1 MIITGKSRNNAA
13 QAADYLSKQ
22 GKNERTSLIGTR
34 GTLSEDIAGACA
46 EMEAV
51 AAGSKCTNFLY
62 HMTMNPPEG
71 QTFTPEQWETAT
83 ALAEKKLGLENA
95 QRVIVEHEKHG
106 RVHRHFL
113 YNRVDQESIK
123 AVRMGWNYAKHE
135 ETAAEI
141 EKLFELEKTPRAF
154 VKDGST
160 PRANIAPTEN
170 EIEEGKRKGVSVPKW
185 RKECRE
191 IVAGTNGAGAE
202 IIEALESH
210 GHMVARGDKVD
221 FLLLDPSG
229 TPHRMGGS
237 LGIRKKDFDEI
248 FKDVDPANLP
258 SVEEAQRHQQ
268 ERLEKER
275 AAEAATKA
283 AGMYDHGG
291 MASQQKDALQHVKD
305 RAEAREQGGGAI
317 GKEKDS
323 RGHIE
328 NKQESPFDRAKE
340 RVGRGGNAA
349 PLQYVELKGGED
361 ERGQKPQQYSQ
372 RESLARDMAP
382 QMHKR
387 ATTEQTDNKQRRTA
401 REALKEVTQRDYS
414 KFLKITGNENE
425 KDGGR
430 ERERER

>member
-22 GKNERTSLIGTR
+22 GQNERTELIGTR

-46 EMEAV
+46 EMEAI
-51 AAGSKCTNFLY
+51 AAGSKCKNFLY
-62 HMTMNPPEG
+62 HLTINPPEG
-71 QTFTPEQWETAT
+71 KTFTPEQWEMAT

-95 QRVIVEHEKHG
+95 QRVIVEHEKKG

-135 ETAAEI
+135 ETGAEI
-141 EKLFELEKTPRAF
+141 EKLFDLEKTPRAF
-154 VKDGST
+154 IKDDGS
-160 PRANIAPTEN
+160 PRANIAPTEK

-185 RKECRE
+185 RKECRA
-191 IVAGTNGAGAE
+191 IVAGTNGTGAE

-210 GHMVARGDKVD
+210 GHMVARGDKVS

-237 LGIRKKDFDEI
+237 LGIRKKEFDEI
-248 FKDVDPANLP
+248 FKDIDPANLP
-258 SVEEAQRHQQ
+258 SVEESQKRQQ
-268 ERLEKER
+268 ERQEKER
-275 AAEAATKA
+275 AAQADIKA
-283 AGMYDHGG
+283 AEMYDSGG

-317 GKEKDS
+317 GKEEVPPSLTEEQQKKVFTS
-323 RGHIE
+323 
-328 NKQESPFDRAKE
+328 AKE
-340 RVGRGGNAA
+340 RAEWGGNAA
-349 PLQYVELKGGED
+349 PLQYTELKKEEEPKR
-361 ERGQKPQQYSQ
+361 ERYGQ
-372 RESLARDMAP
+372 RESLARDKAP

-387 ATTEQTDNKQRRTA
+387 ATTEQTDSKQRRSA
-401 REALKEVTQRDYS
+401 RDALKEASETDFS
-414 KFLKITGNENE
+414 KYLKNTGGDREQ
-425 KDGGR
+425 DGGR

>member
-22 GKNERTSLIGTR
+22 GKNERTKLIGTR

-51 AAGSKCTNFLY
+51 AAGSKCENFLY

-71 QTFTPEQWETAT
+71 QTFTPEQWAIAT

-95 QRVIVEHEKHG
+95 QRVIVEHEKAG

-141 EKLFELEKTPRAF
+141 EKLFDLEKTPRAF
-154 VKDGST
+154 VKGDGS

-185 RKECRE
+185 RKECRA

-248 FKDVDPANLP
+248 FKDIDPANLP
-258 SVEEAQRHQQ
+258 SVEEAQRRQQ
-268 ERLEKER
+268 ERQEKER
-275 AAEAATKA
+275 SAEADIKA
-283 AGMYDHGG
+283 AGMYDSGN

-305 RAEAREQGGGAI
+305 RAEARAQGGGAI
-317 GKEKDS
+317 GKEKDQRS
-323 RGHIE
+323 QAE
-328 NKQESPFDRAKE
+328 DKEKSPFNRAKE
-340 RVGRGGNAA
+340 RAERGGQAA
-349 PLQYVELKGGED
+349 PLQYAELKGGED
-361 ERGQKPQQYSQ
+361 ERGQKPQHYSQ

-387 ATTEQTDNKQRRTA
+387 TTTEQTDNKQRRTA

-414 KFLKITGNENE
+414 KYLKITGNENE